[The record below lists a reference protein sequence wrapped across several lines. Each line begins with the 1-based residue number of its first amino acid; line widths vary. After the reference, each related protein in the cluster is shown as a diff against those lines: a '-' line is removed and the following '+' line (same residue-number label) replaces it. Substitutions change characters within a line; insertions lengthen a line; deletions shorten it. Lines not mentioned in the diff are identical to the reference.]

1 MLLRGLAEAP
11 DLRLR
16 VLVGEDALDRPV
28 DGVFTTDLLDPR
40 RYLTGGEIVLTG
52 LMWRRAPADSESF
65 VAALA
70 AAGAVAL
77 AAGDAALGSVPDDL
91 VVACRRHGLPLFEVP
106 VDVSFAAITE
116 QVLAARLGLSA
127 GPAPAVARLRALAA
141 GLGRADR
148 GPGTGAAAGLAEV
161 FAVAG
166 REYGAPGWVLS
177 AAGRLVAGAPAAP
190 GGRARS
196 ALAGA
201 WLRAGPLP
209 VTVLADGVPYSLF
222 GVTGEPAHRLA
233 GWFVAM
239 AGDQAGWDTGRRA
252 IAAELAAAAAA
263 YRARHEVAQRAVRDA
278 ADAVIGR
285 LADRPAGATAPEDRK
300 IAAALRRCGLAPCG
314 PLTAVAVTAGLVQ
327 PGAGP
332 SPGTGALTGGDAQ
345 PWAGSPGAVPLTA
358 GLVQPGAGPSP
369 GTGAPAGGD
378 AQPWAGSSGAVP
390 LTAGLVQPG
399 AGPSPGT
406 GAPAGGDAQPWAG
419 SPGAVPLPGEM
430 WPPGGARSPVA
441 GADPQGAW
449 AQVARVLLE
458 EMLPGSVAGVHGGA
472 AVALAPGGS
481 ATLDR
486 IWDVVRELAAVYGPA
501 APRDVA
507 PGQFPGGRPAGYSGA
522 PGDVAPGHSAGEA
535 PHGHVAPGHSAGE
548 APHGHVAPGRF
559 PSGYAGDAVPGGYGG
574 DLAGPAA
581 AVPAPGSLC
590 LAFGVS
596 VLPGEAAPHG
606 PQAGDGLVDPGSGA
620 GRPDAGGAVAGLCRA
635 LAQARQAREV
645 AVLLGSG
652 VRLVD
657 AAGLG
662 SVELLLATAPA
673 LARRAFR
680 ASLLTPLLDYDAD
693 HGTELVRTLRVF
705 LDCSGSWTKAA
716 EAMFVH
722 VNSLRY
728 RMRRVEELTGLDL
741 GSLADQAALLLAL
754 RLPIR
759 EC

>member
-141 GLGRADR
+141 GRGRAER
-148 GPGTGAAAGLAEV
+148 GPGTGAEAGLAEV

-209 VTVLADGVPYSLF
+209 ITVLADGVPYSLF

-300 IAAALRRCGLAPCG
+300 IAAALRRCGLTPCG
-314 PLTAVAVTAGLVQ
+314 PLAAIAVTAGPAQ
-327 PGAGP
+327 PWTGP

-345 PWAGSPGAVPLTA
+345 PWAGSPGAAPLTAGLVQPWTGPSPGTGALTGGDAQPWAGSPGAAPLTA

-369 GTGAPAGGD
+369 GTGAPTGGD
-378 AQPWAGSSGAVP
+378 AQRGATLP
-390 LTAGLVQPG
+390 
-399 AGPSPGT
+399 
-406 GAPAGGDAQPWAG
+406 
-419 SPGAVPLPGEM
+419 PGAVPLPGEM

-441 GADPQGAW
+441 GADPQRAW

-458 EMLPGSVAGVHGGA
+458 EVLPGSVAGVHSGA

-486 IWDVVRELAAVYGPA
+486 IRDVVRELAAVYGPA
-501 APRDVA
+501 AP
-507 PGQFPGGRPAGYSGA
+507 S
-522 PGDVAPGHSAGEA
+522 DVAPGHFPAGRR
-535 PHGHVAPGHSAGE
+535 PGIPARPATWRRDTPPSRRHMGTWRRDGSRARYRAGTP
-548 APHGHVAPGRF
+548 AMR
-559 PSGYAGDAVPGGYGG
+559 YPGGT
-574 DLAGPAA
+574 AA
-581 AVPAPGSLC
+581 
-590 LAFGVS
+590 
-596 VLPGEAAPHG
+596 
-606 PQAGDGLVDPGSGA
+606 
-620 GRPDAGGAVAGLCRA
+620 
-635 LAQARQAREV
+635 
-645 AVLLGSG
+645 
-652 VRLVD
+652 
-657 AAGLG
+657 
-662 SVELLLATAPA
+662 
-673 LARRAFR
+673 
-680 ASLLTPLLDYDAD
+680 
-693 HGTELVRTLRVF
+693 
-705 LDCSGSWTKAA
+705 
-716 EAMFVH
+716 
-722 VNSLRY
+722 
-728 RMRRVEELTGLDL
+728 
-741 GSLADQAALLLAL
+741 
-754 RLPIR
+754 I
-759 EC
+759 